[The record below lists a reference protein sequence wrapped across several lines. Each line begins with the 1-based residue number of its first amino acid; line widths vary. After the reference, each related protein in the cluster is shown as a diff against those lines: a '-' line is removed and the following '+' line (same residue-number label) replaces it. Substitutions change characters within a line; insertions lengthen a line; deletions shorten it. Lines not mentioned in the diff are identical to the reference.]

1 MTQEPTQNEIEAMIH
16 QAAFNGLI
24 RDLHKVEEEF
34 GIAGAVAAALGY
46 TAAMTQWSEDVFGMS
61 LESALQVQKRG

>member
-1 MTQEPTQNEIEAMIH
+1 MAQAPTQNEIEAMIR
-16 QAAFNGLI
+16 QEAFNALI

-46 TAAMTQWSEDVFGMS
+46 TAAMTQWSEEVTGMS
-61 LESALQVQKRG
+61 LESALQAQKTG